1 MRRTDGEAR
10 STNVDCERRSFFLGL
25 WGKTFFDSILQFHCT
40 DLPIDDL
47 L

>member
-1 MRRTDGEAR
+1 MQRTDGKAR
-10 STNVDCERRSFFLGL
+10 STNVDCESKSHFVGL
-25 WGKTFFDSILQFHCT
+25 WGKKFFDSILQFHCT